1 MSDATKSDNFL
12 IKCQQIAD
20 SLHFIS
26 TDRELIAWSEKLHKV
41 SMNVKIIR
49 QLTSLDST
57 KTDLCEKLEKALN
70 AMQIMLRDTERK
82 NREIARQEANIKAG
96 IRTGTSVPRST
107 PNTSTDIKP
116 ANVSSNSSSINE
128 LEDVYANRQALGSQS
143 GWSKKASEGTQK
155 SDYGKFKGGSM
166 YSAADNARRK
176 ATNTG
181 DVAEGTGKNVNVKA
195 YSSKTGQLSA
205 KQSAE
210 EESKRYRQLNRKQP
224 VRTFSPEEIAT
235 INEQRKKLASSIDI
249 DAEHSEK
256 IAKNEHEI
264 ANNLANLLK
273 LNPNVSNRPTNDW
286 IAEASKPISHK
297 FSSEEEEM
305 VYWQSIKVSDKD
317 DGGYGY

>member
-1 MSDATKSDNFL
+1 MDDKDFLKKCDHLINTLNSVPVKSDEQAYIDRIDFL
-12 IKCQQIAD
+12 YNQLD
-20 SLHFIS
+20 SLKKSIEHMGLLKEDSGWTRVPNSLNWTHPSHGLLEVNRKEGKINVAHINPRGVVTRWGS
-26 TDRELIAWSEKLHKV
+26 WSEGP
-41 SMNVKIIR
+41 NVAATVAEMTRRKMV
-49 QLTSLDST
+49 
-57 KTDLCEKLEKALN
+57 EGG
-70 AMQIMLRDTERK
+70 MLSPPE
-82 NREIARQEANIKAG
+82 
-96 IRTGTSVPRST
+96 
-107 PNTSTDIKP
+107 P
-116 ANVSSNSSSINE
+116 A
-128 LEDVYANRQALGSQS
+128 
-143 GWSKKASEGTQK
+143 KK

-166 YSAADNARRK
+166 YSTADNVRRK

-181 DVAEGTGKNVNVKA
+181 DVAEGAGKNVNVKA

-256 IAKNEHEI
+256 ITKNEHEI